1 MLSKV
6 SSIFKG
12 KTAEDYQKKIDK
24 YKEQLAN
31 EALDQGEK
39 DKIDEKLKAAEENM
53 QKATEAEQTKEA
65 TKKLEKEA
73 FDKKQNELK
82 AEKAEKA
89 EEDAEKLAAAEE
101 DTARLEEDHK
111 IKVLGGFFVY
121 RAKPSTESKRIGTI
135 LSSKIEGTENKF
147 AQQGE
152 ITGMVLV
159 KRSGDRTFMTYAPI
173 DPKEYTV
180 DKFMEYFKDTMLNN
194 KYDDNIE
201 KVFEIEA
208 LGTLVNKLIVQ
219 TVEKEV
225 EKPAIQK
232 PVASVEKVDSTDT
245 NTQSSV
251 PSTEGV
257 RGMSNLFQMFG
268 V

>member
-1 MLSKV
+1 MFPSF
-6 SSIFKG
+6 IG
-12 KTAEDYQKKIDK
+12 TI
-24 YKEQLAN
+24 
-31 EALDQGEK
+31 K
-39 DKIDEKLKAAEENM
+39 DKGQLEVVEKTKAVED
-53 QKATEAEQTKEA
+53 EQTKEA
-65 TKKLEKEA
+65 MKKVEKEA
-73 FDKKQNELK
+73 YDNKLAQLA

-89 EEDAEKLAAAEE
+89 EEDAEKDAEKAAAAEE
-101 DTARLEEDHK
+101 DTARLEEENK

-121 RAKPSTESKRIGTI
+121 RAKPTTDSKRIGTI
-135 LSSKIEGTENKF
+135 LSSQTEGTENKF

-201 KVFEIEA
+201 KVFEIET

-219 TVEKEV
+219 TVEKE
-225 EKPAIQK
+225 
-232 PVASVEKVDSTDT
+232 PVATPAVAQLAKKPIGDNKE
-245 NTQSSV
+245 
-251 PSTEGV
+251 
-257 RGMSNLFQMFG
+257 
-268 V
+268 

>member
-1 MLSKV
+1 MF
-6 SSIFKG
+6 SSFMG
-12 KTAEDYQKKIDK
+12 KTIPDYQKKIDK

-65 TKKLEKEA
+65 TKKVEKEA
-73 FDKKQNELK
+73 YDNKLAQKA
-82 AEKAEKA
+82 AEKAAKA
-89 EEDAEKLAAAEE
+89 EEDAEKVAAAEE

-121 RAKPSTESKRIGTI
+121 RAKPTTDSKRIGTI
-135 LSSKIEGTENKF
+135 LSSQTEGSDNKF

-219 TVEKEV
+219 TVEKE
-225 EKPAIQK
+225 
-232 PVASVEKVDSTDT
+232 PVAQPAKKPIGDNKE
-245 NTQSSV
+245 
-251 PSTEGV
+251 
-257 RGMSNLFQMFG
+257 
-268 V
+268 